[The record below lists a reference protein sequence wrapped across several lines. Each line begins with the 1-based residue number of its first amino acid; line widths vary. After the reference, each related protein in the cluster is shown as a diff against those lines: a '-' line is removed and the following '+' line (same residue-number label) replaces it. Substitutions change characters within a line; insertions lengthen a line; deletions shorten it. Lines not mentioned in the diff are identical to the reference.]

1 MIHFENNDFE
11 VAIASTPDEIKQL
24 GVDGWVKYDETSLN
38 GTQIHFYKKPKR
50 FSNL

>member
-11 VAIASTPDEIKQL
+11 VATANKPEEIKQL
-24 GVDGWVKYDETSLN
+24 GMAGRVKYYKMFLNET
-38 GTQIHFYKKPKR
+38 QVHFFKKPKK